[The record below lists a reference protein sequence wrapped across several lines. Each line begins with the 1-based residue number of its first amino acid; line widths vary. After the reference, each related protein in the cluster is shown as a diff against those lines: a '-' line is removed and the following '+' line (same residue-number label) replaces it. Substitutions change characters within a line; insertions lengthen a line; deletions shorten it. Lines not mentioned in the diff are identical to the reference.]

1 MLGCPEP
8 GVVVLVEGGMAP
20 ALEFGALNTELQA
33 MFGVPTTD
41 ELSA

>member
-1 MLGCPEP
+1 M
-8 GVVVLVEGGMAP
+8 LVEGGMAP